1 MNIKD
6 IARLAGVSVSTVSK
20 VMNRKDGTISQETR
34 EKVLKIAR
42 DYNYTPY
49 ASVMTPSGKTFLIGV
64 LLRSSTVRTTLNG
77 ILERARELG
86 YGVLILRLRLFPGR

>member
-49 ASVMTPSGKTFLIGV
+49 ASVMTPS
-64 LLRSSTVRTTLNG
+64 
-77 ILERARELG
+77 
-86 YGVLILRLRLFPGR
+86 